1 MNTTVKGKGAHI
13 VAQGIK
19 TKQGRKVLLINKHN
33 TEVYIQLP
41 AEASNSSIKE
51 VDIITRENPPVQ
63 TALSGSIHTLKP
75 FSVAVV
81 EVK

>member
-1 MNTTVKGKGAHI
+1 
-13 VAQGIK
+13 
-19 TKQGRKVLLINKHN
+19 
-33 TEVYIQLP
+33 VYIQLP

-63 TALSGSIHTLKP
+63 TALSGNIHTLKP